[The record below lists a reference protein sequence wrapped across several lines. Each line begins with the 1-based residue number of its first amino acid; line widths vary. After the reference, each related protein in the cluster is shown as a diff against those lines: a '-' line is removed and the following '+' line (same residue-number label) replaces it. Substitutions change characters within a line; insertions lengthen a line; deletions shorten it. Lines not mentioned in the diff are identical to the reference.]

1 MSWRVRHPGPA
12 TSPRPHSLTNGP
24 LAGELASP
32 PPGARQEPEAPAA
45 SPHQMPSKLTRLV
58 RTPRTRAFSALN
70 LDGPRDSRVPDL
82 REDDENENAPTD
94 RVCLAIEHARL
105 TTQSDFFSRRTRGA
119 QSPGHM
125 SLGHQQATPESEL
138 QELRELIFNTQKKM
152 FELCQRVQ
160 VLEASHTRL
169 HSEWTYKK
177 QVIPG
182 LKDLIDKLE
191 AQLTVAL
198 TAQSHRI
205 DEVQQKILQLGNFQ
219 EILRLGDFAKA
230 HHNILQWLVREQNTE
245 AEGEQEYPQS
255 QQGEQE
261 AGRSPGPDEQEEQE
275 GPQGQTRAGGP
286 PPDTDFGED
295 ARGLCGRRGRALG
308 GPDVQLGGGFQPE
321 CGLQPDLETYHTT
334 V

>member
-1 MSWRVRHPGPA
+1 
-12 TSPRPHSLTNGP
+12 
-24 LAGELASP
+24 
-32 PPGARQEPEAPAA
+32 
-45 SPHQMPSKLTRLV
+45 
-58 RTPRTRAFSALN
+58 
-70 LDGPRDSRVPDL
+70 
-82 REDDENENAPTD
+82 
-94 RVCLAIEHARL
+94 
-105 TTQSDFFSRRTRGA
+105 
-119 QSPGHM
+119 M

-286 PPDTDFGED
+286 PPARDLGAD
-295 ARGLCGRRGRALG
+295 ARGITGR
-308 GPDVQLGGGFQPE
+308 
-321 CGLQPDLETYHTT
+321 
-334 V
+334 

>member
-1 MSWRVRHPGPA
+1 MALRRCLAHRHPSVAILASGVEARWRVSWRVRHPGPA

-82 REDDENENAPTD
+82 TEDDENENAPTD

-138 QELRELIFNTQKKM
+138 HELRELIVNTQKQM
-152 FELCQRVQ
+152 VGLCQRVQ
-160 VLEASHTRL
+160 TLEASHHTRL
-169 HSEWTYKK
+169 HSE
-177 QVIPG
+177 VIPG
-182 LKDLIDKLE
+182 LQDLIDKLE
-191 AQLTVAL
+191 AQLT
-198 TAQSHRI
+198 AQSHWI
-205 DEVQQKILQLGNFQ
+205 EEVHQKILLLDKFQDAAQL
-219 EILRLGDFAKA
+219 ILEWQIR
-230 HHNILQWLVREQNTE
+230 RQNTE
-245 AEGEQEYPQS
+245 AEGAQEDPQLRELVP
-255 QQGEQE
+255 QRQGEQAE
-261 AGRSPGPDEQEEQE
+261 RSPGPDE
-275 GPQGQTRAGGP
+275 GGQP
-286 PPDTDFGED
+286 PP
-295 ARGLCGRRGRALG
+295 
-308 GPDVQLGGGFQPE
+308 
-321 CGLQPDLETYHTT
+321 
-334 V
+334 